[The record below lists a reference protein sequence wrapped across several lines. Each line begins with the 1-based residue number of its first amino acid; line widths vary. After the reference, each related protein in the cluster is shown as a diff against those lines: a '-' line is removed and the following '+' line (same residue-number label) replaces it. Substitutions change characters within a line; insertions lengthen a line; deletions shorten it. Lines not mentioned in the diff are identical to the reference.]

1 MPTAEF
7 FRQKAREVR
16 ALIAL
21 AKTAEVRAQLRLWA
35 RELEQDAAKAEATT
49 PPPAHCKSRRHA
61 S

>member
-35 RELEQDAAKAEATT
+35 RELEQDAAKAQATT
-49 PPPAHCKSRRHA
+49 PAHSKSRSRRHA